1 MVEIGEEQWSWLGDA
16 RRAAVMKCPRGGGG
30 VRSPPTACI
39 ARGPDGTKG
48 FFPRRTRRVAKVEE
62 TCTKA
67 EASSD
72 EGFPRLDFALGLGG
86 FLIAILLAVSFP
98 WPAAAVV
105 TFFGLD
111 EIGQVKPEL
120 VYNLAAVA
128 EAAGGLVLV
137 LGAADWGVEA
147 LAAVF
152 RLVHLGGVCSGL
164 TVLALVAGECFL
176 RRLRAEETTPTLGV
190 EVEGEEEEKEEE
202 DVLSCGNR
210 VYPAVNPSGDDVVLF
225 RSVAAAEAGR
235 QRRKASAVMQFKVFD
250 PGGG

>member
-86 FLIAILLAVSFP
+86 FLVAILLAVSFP

-152 RLVHLGGVCSGL
+152 RLVHLGGVCAGF
-164 TVLALVAGECFL
+164 TALALVAGECLL
-176 RRLRAEETTPTLGV
+176 RRLRTEETASTLS
-190 EVEGEEEEKEEE
+190 EEEEEEE
-202 DVLSCGNR
+202 EEMGGKTSCASSVNH
-210 VYPAVNPSGDDVVLF
+210 YPDVNPSGLDPTKA
-225 RSVAAAEAGR
+225 SAAATEAGR
-235 QRRKASAVMQFKVFD
+235 LRRRASAALQNKVFD
-250 PGGG
+250 PGR